1 LEKIALID
9 AGRKLKL
16 CKNIERGL
24 EENLRSFVLVVKIN
38 PQFYWG
44 SGKTEQGYK

>member
-1 LEKIALID
+1 MKKEHLDFWHLAIKI
-9 AGRKLKL
+9 KV
-16 CKNIERGL
+16 
-24 EENLRSFVLVVKIN
+24 FFLVVEIN

>member
-1 LEKIALID
+1 MLGKGWILIFQKTCCLTKV
-9 AGRKLKL
+9 GQLFL
-16 CKNIERGL
+16 
-24 EENLRSFVLVVKIN
+24 LVVEIN